1 MWLDMDEAA
10 VYLKVS
16 RRTLQRQVSD
26 NSIKSKKE
34 GRRRLVWAEENI
46 SANSP
51 PTEPGVGQTVGQDS
65 EPKKQILDLEREM
78 RHLSDNLAQMSDKA
92 DQEQKQLEV
101 KDQQIEKL
109 QKALDQEQKLNAISQ
124 RNVENLSNQIESQ
137 RLQLEE
143 SQRPKPLIARLKAVF
158 VTD

>member
-1 MWLDMDEAA
+1 
-10 VYLKVS
+10 
-16 RRTLQRQVSD
+16 
-26 NSIKSKKE
+26 
-34 GRRRLVWAEENI
+34 
-46 SANSP
+46 
-51 PTEPGVGQTVGQDS
+51 
-65 EPKKQILDLEREM
+65 M
-78 RHLSDNLAQMSDKA
+78 RHLSDNLAQMSDRA